1 MAKAGH
7 LCISKKG
14 MAPLLQVVTSY
25 YSPEPVGGK
34 KDVSLINQFDGKS

>member
-25 YSPEPVGGK
+25 YSPEPVGWVG
-34 KDVSLINQFDGKS
+34 